1 MIKVGIT
8 GGIGSGKT
16 TVCRIFQ
23 YLGIPVYIAD
33 AEAKKLMVNDK
44 NLRKK
49 IIALLGTDS
58 YKNDELNRQFI
69 ANQVFNNQEL
79 LTKLN
84 SYVHPLVRQD
94 FIKWSSK
101 QKAPY
106 VIYEAALMI
115 ESGSYKLLDKLIVV
129 TAPIELRIDRV
140 CQRDNVDPDK
150 VLQRI
155 NNQMSQGEMVSYADH
170 VITNDGKISLLKQ
183 VLKLHKKLINSNAE
197 DIVL

>member
-1 MIKVGIT
+1 MIKIGIT

-23 YLGIPVYIAD
+23 YLGVPVYNAD
-33 AEAKKLMVNDK
+33 AEAKKLMIN
-44 NLRKK
+44 NIILRKK
-49 IIALLGTDS
+49 IIALLGIDS

-84 SYVHPLVRQD
+84 SYVHPVVKQD

-101 QKAPY
+101 QKASY

-115 ESGSYKLLDKLIVV
+115 ESGSYKLMDKLIVV
-129 TAPIELRIDRV
+129 SAPMDLRIDRV
-140 CQRDNVDPDK
+140 CQRDNVDPER
-150 VLQRI
+150 VMERI
-155 NNQMSQGEMVSYADH
+155 RNQMSQEEMLRYADH
-170 VITNDGKISLLKQ
+170 VIANDGKMSLIKH
-183 VLKLHKKLINSNAE
+183 VVKLHMLFKS
-197 DIVL
+197 V

>member
-1 MIKVGIT
+1 MIKIGIT

-16 TVCRIFQ
+16 TVCSIFQ
-23 YLGIPVYIAD
+23 YLSVPVYNAD
-33 AEAKKLMVNDK
+33 YEAKKLMVNDK

-69 ANQVFNNQEL
+69 AAQIFNDQEL

-84 SYVHPLVRQD
+84 SYVHPIVKQD

-106 VIYEAALMI
+106 AIYEAALMI
-115 ESGSYKLLDKLIVV
+115 ESESYKLLDKLIVV
-129 TAPIELRIDRV
+129 TAPMELRIDRV
-140 CQRDNVDPDK
+140 CQRDYVDPDK
-150 VLQRI
+150 VMERI
-155 NNQMSQGEMVSYADH
+155 RNQMSQEEMLMYADH
-170 VITNDGKISLLKQ
+170 VITNDGKISLIKQ
-183 VLKLHKKLINSNAE
+183 VVELHLLYKSL
-197 DIVL
+197 

>member
-23 YLGIPVYIAD
+23 YLGIPVYNAD

-170 VITNDGKISLLKQ
+170 VITNDGKKSLIKQ
-183 VLKLHKKLINSNAE
+183 VVELHFMYY
-197 DIVL
+197 

>member
-1 MIKVGIT
+1 MIKIGIT

-23 YLGIPVYIAD
+23 YLGIPVYNAD
-33 AEAKKLMVNDK
+33 YEAKKLMVNDK

-69 ANQVFNNQEL
+69 AGQVFNNQEL

-84 SYVHPLVRQD
+84 SYVHPAVKQD
-94 FIKWSSK
+94 FIKWSTK

-106 VIYEAALMI
+106 VIYEAAVMI

-129 TAPIELRIDRV
+129 TAPMEQRIARV
-140 CQRDNVDPDK
+140 CSRDNVDESK
-150 VLQRI
+150 VRERI
-155 NNQMSQGEMVSYADH
+155 INQLTESEMLKYADY
-170 VITNDGKISLLKQ
+170 VIPNDGKNSLIRK
-183 VLKLHKKLINSNAE
+183 VTKLHSIIKSEKKRL
-197 DIVL
+197 V